1 MKKKTIPTTNDA
13 LNFMEAPD
21 PFQATA
27 EEEAGVEANTSTSIA
42 MVIPEKSELRKSA
55 HINLRILPK
64 LKKDLASAAA
74 EKGLTVSDLL
84 TVMIQSV
91 VSNREF
97 KM

>member
-21 PFQATA
+21 PFQAA

-64 LKKDLASAAA
+64 LKKDIESVAA